1 MLTFVVMIRLLSYIY
16 PITRKIEST
25 YNGTLEITWF
35 RGKKMLNTKNANYSY
50 GSLEKILGVG
60 FKKIDI
66 NSHKNIL
73 LLGLGGGNVI
83 KTLHKKFNYKHSI
96 TAIEIDSV
104 IIKVAADEFGITQ
117 TDKLKIICADAYDY
131 VMNSTMDFDFIIIDL
146 FLDDTIPEKFFKKE
160 FWNSLIGANQLLF
173 NASLHKKNEHL
184 LKNIIDLLENN
195 DFIINKLDNVN
206 KTNTLLIAKKI
217 IV

>member
-1 MLTFVVMIRLLSYIY
+1 MLTFVVMVRLLSYIY
-16 PITRKIEST
+16 PITKKIESK

-66 NSHKNIL
+66 NKYQNIL
-73 LLGLGGGNVI
+73 LLGLGGGNVV
-83 KTLHKKFNYKHSI
+83 KTLHQKFGYKSKI
-96 TAIEIDSV
+96 TAIEIDP
-104 IIKVAADEFGITQ
+104 IIVQVAANEFGITPS
-117 TDKLKIICADAYDY
+117 DNLKIICTDAYDF
-131 VMNSTMDFDFIIIDL
+131 VMKSKMDFDFIIIDL

-160 FWNSLIGANQLLF
+160 FWNRLTKANQLLF

-184 LKNIIDLLENN
+184 LRNIIDLLKNN

-206 KTNTLLIAKKI
+206 KTNTLLIANK
-217 IV
+217 